1 MKRSGV
7 LWPKTPIRALLYRLS
22 FLVGNHSSGKSSF
35 INYILGRPVQVAG
48 VAPTDDTFTVIL
60 PGPQD
65 NDQDGPA
72 LIGDPDLGF
81 SNLTTIRTDPDPSYA
96 TQGSQV
102 IFRILI
108 SCWWIRRV

>member
-1 MKRSGV
+1 MK
-7 LWPKTPIRALLYRLS
+7 ALLIVDNITGSDTEIVHGDMNIHNSKDSHGAL
-22 FLVGNHSSGKSSF
+22 SSGKSSF

-81 SNLTTIRTDPDPSYA
+81 SNLRQFGPTLIR
-96 TQGSQV
+96 
-102 IFRILI
+102 I
-108 SCWWIRRV
+108 SCWWIRRA